1 MESQGGKTW
10 AWLYS
15 RQHLMAPCRIQLW
28 KRRYCLLGG
37 RKGEPKEP
45 QYNIHLSQGFSMLGS
60 LKLWVGESLASR
72 NPSNF
77 PSPVMTTKN
86 ACRHYQMPYGV
97 GEEEVKLLPVECHW
111 SKYSS
116 SLKKKFFFWLC
127 WVFVAACGLS
137 VVAGATLHCAAQA
150 WHWGDFFCYRARA
163 LSVQASVVSTYG
175 LSSCG
180 SWPLE
185 GLNSCGA

>member
-116 SLKKKFFFWLC
+116 SLKKKIFFLVVLGLRCGMWAFCSCRGHSSLC
-127 WVFVAACGLS
+127 CTGL
-137 VVAGATLHCAAQA
+137 TLRWFLLLQSTGSKCTGFSSFNIWAQ
-150 WHWGDFFCYRARA
+150 
-163 LSVQASVVSTYG
+163 
-175 LSSCG
+175 
-180 SWPLE
+180 
-185 GLNSCGA
+185 